1 MGLILAVVV
10 TILGC
15 YGVYLLIKLKDSL
28 PYDEI
33 AEERTNSRGGV
44 RE

>member
-28 PYDEI
+28 PADWW
-33 AEERTNSRGGV
+33 
-44 RE
+44 REDDVP